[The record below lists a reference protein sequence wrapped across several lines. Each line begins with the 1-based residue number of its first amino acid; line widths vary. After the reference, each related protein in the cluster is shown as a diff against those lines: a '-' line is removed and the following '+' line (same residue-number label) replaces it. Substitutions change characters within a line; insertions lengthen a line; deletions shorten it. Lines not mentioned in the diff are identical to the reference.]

1 MYFSS
6 MPQDPTMHFPKIP
19 TPRLALIIEYPG
31 EGTPAEGKGVRQ
43 LLLSVLLEALK

>member
-1 MYFSS
+1 
-6 MPQDPTMHFPKIP
+6 MHFPQNT
-19 TPRLALIIEYPG
+19 TPRIALTIEYPG